1 MRLLALASAATFVCT
16 PVAVWDGDGSIWFKE
31 GPKIRIAGIA
41 AREMDG
47 TCSRGHPCPA
57 ASAVAARDA
66 LIRLL
71 GGRKG
76 QRDTGHI
83 IVRAPAMRC
92 SANGQSYGRVVASC
106 RLSYGRDLAKAM
118 LATRTVQPWR

>member
-1 MRLLALASAATFVCT
+1 MGLLALASAATFVCT
-16 PVAVWDGDGSIWFKE
+16 PVAVWDGDGPIWCKE

-47 TCSRGHPCPA
+47 TCSRGHPRPA

-66 LIRLL
+66 LVRLL
-71 GGRKG
+71 GGPRG
-76 QRDTGHI
+76 QRDTGHV

-92 SANGQSYGRVVASC
+92 SADG
-106 RLSYGRDLAKAM
+106 L
-118 LATRTVQPWR
+118 